1 MIFPAPCTTKKQWSP
16 MSQAIHSRR
25 ATLLQGFIV
34 SLLFILI
41 GAVAGGFSLNFYA
54 ARKDVLNHG
63 LRTEATVV
71 KLIRDYHP
79 GSRATSYTPVVS
91 FTDAQGKSRQITRH
105 LGDSDFYDLK
115 PGTRTQ
121 IAYLPEAPEH
131 FEIIPAPKMKVLLL
145 IASGG
150 GLFFVV
156 GIGMLI
162 TTICQCFR
170 KAPPTHMH
178 PRG

>member
-1 MIFPAPCTTKKQWSP
+1 
-16 MSQAIHSRR
+16 MSQSIYSRR

-34 SLLFILI
+34 SLLFILV
-41 GAVAGGFSLNFYA
+41 GAVAGAFCLNFYA
-54 ARKDVLNHG
+54 VRKHVLDNG
-63 LRTEATVV
+63 IRTEATVV
-71 KLIRDYHP
+71 KLIRDHNP
-79 GSRATSYTPVVS
+79 GSKATSYTPVVS
-91 FTDAQGKSRQITRH
+91 FTDAQGQPRKITRH

-150 GLFFVV
+150 GLFFLV
-156 GIGMLI
+156 GIGMFI
-162 TTICQCFR
+162 TSIRHCF
-170 KAPPTHMH
+170 KKS
-178 PRG
+178 

>member
-1 MIFPAPCTTKKQWSP
+1 
-16 MSQAIHSRR
+16 MSQAIYSRR
-25 ATLLQGFIV
+25 ATLVQGFIV

-41 GAVAGGFSLNFYA
+41 GAVAGAFCLDFYA
-54 ARKDVLNHG
+54 ARKHVLDHG

-71 KLIRDYHP
+71 KLIRDDYHP

-115 PGTRTQ
+115 PGTRMQ

-145 IASGG
+145 IAGGG

-156 GIGMLI
+156 GIGMFI
-162 TTICQCFR
+162 TSIRQCFR
-170 KAPPTHMH
+170 KAPPNHRR
-178 PRG
+178 PNV

>member
-1 MIFPAPCTTKKQWSP
+1 
-16 MSQAIHSRR
+16 MSQAIYSRR

-41 GAVAGGFSLNFYA
+41 GAVAGAFCLDFYA
-54 ARKDVLNHG
+54 ARKHVLDHG

-71 KLIRDYHP
+71 KLIREDYHP

-105 LGDSDFYDLK
+105 LGDSDFYELN
-115 PGTRTQ
+115 PGTRMQ

-145 IASGG
+145 IAGGG
-150 GLFFVV
+150 GLFLLV
-156 GIGMLI
+156 GLGMFI
-162 TTICQCFR
+162 TSIRQCFR
-170 KAPPTHMH
+170 KAPPNHRR
-178 PRG
+178 PNV

>member
-1 MIFPAPCTTKKQWSP
+1 MPAACSRPDFPRSLYHEETMAP
-16 MSQAIHSRR
+16 MSQSIYSRR

-41 GAVAGGFSLNFYA
+41 GAVAGAFCLNFYA
-54 ARKDVLNHG
+54 ARKHVLDHG

-105 LGDSDFYDLK
+105 LGDSDFHDLK

-162 TTICQCFR
+162 TTICHCFKKR
-170 KAPPTHMH
+170 
-178 PRG
+178 